1 MAPRCREMPEFLPR
15 LDILPPA
22 QRRFWPELAAIPKDF
37 VLYGGTALAL
47 HLGHRES
54 ADFDFFGRG
63 KFEVRALETGIPF
76 LAGAKII
83 QRAEHTLTA
92 IVERGGPVRIS
103 FFGVPELQR
112 LAAPLV
118 VNDNG
123 LQVASLL
130 DLAGTTA
137 SVIQVRAQARDYVD
151 MDALMTLGRVSLPSA
166 LAAAA
171 KIYGPSFN
179 PQITL
184 KALSYFDDGNL
195 RDLPEALK
203 LRLATAVREVDLDHL
218 PGIRDGS
225 RGFGQEL

>member
-1 MAPRCREMPEFLPR
+1 MPEFLPR

-22 QRRFWPELAAIPKDF
+22 QRRFWPELVAIPKDF

-54 ADFDFFGRG
+54 ADFDFFGCR
-63 KFEVRALETGIPF
+63 KFEVRTLETGIPF

-83 QRAEHTLTA
+83 QRAEDTLTA
-92 IVERGGPVRIS
+92 LVERGGPVRIS

-118 VNDNG
+118 VKENG
-123 LQVASLL
+123 VQIASLL
-130 DLAGTTA
+130 DLAGTKA

-151 MDALMTLGRVSLPSA
+151 MDALMTLGRVGLSSA

-195 RDLPEALK
+195 RDLPEAMK

-218 PGIRDGS
+218 PAIRETGRD
-225 RGFGQEL
+225 FGQEL